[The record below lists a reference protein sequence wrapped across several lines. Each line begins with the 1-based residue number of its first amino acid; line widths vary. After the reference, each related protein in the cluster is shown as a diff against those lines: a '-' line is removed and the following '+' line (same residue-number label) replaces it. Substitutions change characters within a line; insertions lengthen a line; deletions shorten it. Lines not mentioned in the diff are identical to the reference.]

1 LNLADGRAV
10 RAAGQTMVQ
19 RAATPG
25 TPDCAALPLGL
36 ERVDFVPQVTLE
48 DLSIA
53 GAWRVALCAGR
64 QGEPINVGGLARTDL
79 GRFNASARK
88 AARVLEESPE
98 RRVAYVYA
106 NPATGLALG
115 AGAAPSMGE
124 YHVFVPGSTLAS
136 GSAWDPA
143 WNWPLDVAMGVIGPS
158 RHLLL
163 WGWTAPLSGSA
174 RSYGDRAVLLLPV
187 PPGEK
192 RDALLKLAARA
203 APAVASPL
211 SLAVTANGTALGTIE
226 LPPGAAQVWRAIRIP
241 AGTVAGSRGAL
252 RVELALP
259 AVAPLEHPGSFPDDR
274 LRLSVEHV
282 TIAAVEPGVLSGRIR
297 GNNADAAYLGSGWS
311 SPEPWGV
318 WSDGKVATLRVPVP
332 AGAGDARLR
341 VLAHA
346 ISASGRQDVR
356 VTVAGREVAAWSFAS
371 RQADEAREATIPAA
385 LLPEGREVE
394 IAFEIARPGP
404 PADSGDSRD
413 LGLGLVD
420 FELARR

>member
-1 LNLADGRAV
+1 
-10 RAAGQTMVQ
+10 
-19 RAATPG
+19 
-25 TPDCAALPLGL
+25 
-36 ERVDFVPQVTLE
+36 
-48 DLSIA
+48 
-53 GAWRVALCAGR
+53 
-64 QGEPINVGGLARTDL
+64 
-79 GRFNASARK
+79 
-88 AARVLEESPE
+88 
-98 RRVAYVYA
+98 
-106 NPATGLALG
+106 
-115 AGAAPSMGE
+115 
-124 YHVFVPGSTLAS
+124 
-136 GSAWDPA
+136 
-143 WNWPLDVAMGVIGPS
+143 
-158 RHLLL
+158 
-163 WGWTAPLSGSA
+163 
-174 RSYGDRAVLLLPV
+174 
-187 PPGEK
+187 
-192 RDALLKLAARA
+192 
-203 APAVASPL
+203 
-211 SLAVTANGTALGTIE
+211 VTANGTALGTIE